1 MIQLGALTLQ
11 ATVVFN
17 GAAGTLTLTVTD
29 SAANTDTATVAI
41 ATSGVTSSKAPSSAG
56 TAATACPTPLT
67 FAPISPAV
75 SETFSPTSVGENVA
89 STLTIIFTNANGF
102 DLTQSHF
109 AETVPAK
116 LVIATSPAP
125 TTTCT
130 GTSGTLNTSASSVT
144 MVGAIIPAKGS
155 CTITVSVESATPGA
169 YTNTIAVNALST
181 APAGGNSVSAAASL
195 TVSAPASSGGGG
207 GALDGWDMMLGV
219 GALLAV
225 RRHVGRPKR

>member
-1 MIQLGALTLQ
+1 M
-11 ATVVFN
+11 
-17 GAAGTLTLTVTD
+17 
-29 SAANTDTATVAI
+29 
-41 ATSGVTSSKAPSSAG
+41 
-56 TAATACPTPLT
+56 PTPLT

-75 SETFSPTSVGENVA
+75 SGPFSPTSVGENVA

-109 AETVPAK
+109 AETVPAS

-130 GTSGTLNTSASSVT
+130 GTSGTLTTSASSVT

-155 CTITVSVESATPGA
+155 CTITVSAESATPGT

-181 APAGGNSVSAAASL
+181 APAGGSSVSAAASL

-219 GALLAV
+219 GVLLAG
-225 RRHVGRPKR
+225 RRHVGRRR